1 MDKID
6 ARTLKPEVQEQLRKQ
21 AIHLRQK
28 GHSVEQIAAI
38 LDVNSRTV
46 YRWWQLYRRGGVKS
60 IRIRRRGRP
69 TGACRRLTVE
79 QEKQIQRLI
88 RDKQPDQMKL
98 PFALWSRIAV
108 QQLIQQLWAMRMP
121 IRTVGEYL
129 KRWGFTPQ
137 KPFRRAYEQNPK
149 LVKQWLEEQYPG
161 IARRAKQEDAE
172 IQWADETGLCN
183 GSYYGRSY
191 APRGQTPAIRL
202 PARPQRINLISTV
215 TNQGKVRFM
224 VYRDTMTAQTMIRFM
239 RRLVKDVGRKV
250 FLIVDN
256 LRVHHSKLV
265 REWLEEHRKQ
275 IEVFYLP
282 SYSPELNP
290 DEYLNC
296 DLKVGVHTGVP
307 ATSKSEL
314 ARKAVGHL
322 RMLQKRPARVYKYF
336 KHPKIAYA
344 A

>member
-1 MDKID
+1 MEKID

-28 GHSVEQIAAI
+28 GQSVEQIAAI

-161 IARRAKQEDAE
+161 IAQRAKQEDAE

-239 RRLVKDVGRKV
+239 RRLIKDVGRKV

-265 REWLEEHRKQ
+265 REWLEEHREQ

-307 ATSKSEL
+307 ATSKSQL
-314 ARKAVGHL
+314 ARKAIGHL
-322 RMLQKRPARVYKYF
+322 RMLQKRPARVAKYF

>member
-1 MDKID
+1 MEKID

-28 GHSVEQIAAI
+28 GQSVEQIAAI

-60 IRIRRRGRP
+60 IRTRRRGRP

-239 RRLVKDVGRKV
+239 RRLIKDVGRKV

-265 REWLEEHRKQ
+265 REWLEEHREQ

-307 ATSKSEL
+307 ATSKSQL
-314 ARKAVGHL
+314 ARKAIGHL
-322 RMLQKRPARVYKYF
+322 RMLQKRPARVAKYF

>member
-1 MDKID
+1 MEKID

-161 IARRAKQEDAE
+161 IAQRAKQEDAE

-191 APRGQTPAIRL
+191 APRGKTPAIRL

-239 RRLVKDVGRKV
+239 RRLIKDVGRKV

-265 REWLEEHRKQ
+265 REWLEEHREQ

-307 ATSKSEL
+307 ATSKSQL
-314 ARKAVGHL
+314 ARKAIGHL
-322 RMLQKRPARVYKYF
+322 RMLQKRPARVAKYF

>member
-1 MDKID
+1 MEKID

-28 GHSVEQIAAI
+28 GQSVEQIAAI

-98 PFALWSRIAV
+98 AFALWSRIAV

-161 IARRAKQEDAE
+161 IAQRAKQEDAE

-191 APRGQTPAIRL
+191 APRGKTPAIRL

-239 RRLVKDVGRKV
+239 RRLIKDVGRKV

-265 REWLEEHRKQ
+265 REWLEEHREQ

-296 DLKVGVHTGVP
+296 DLKVGVHAGVP
-307 ATSKSEL
+307 ATSKSQL
-314 ARKAVGHL
+314 ARKAIGHL
-322 RMLQKRPARVYKYF
+322 RMLQKRPARVAKYF

>member
-161 IARRAKQEDAE
+161 IAQRAKQEDAE

-183 GSYYGRSY
+183 SSYYGRSY

-239 RRLVKDVGRKV
+239 RRLIKDVGRKV

-265 REWLEEHRKQ
+265 REWLEEHREQ

-307 ATSKSEL
+307 ATSKSQL
-314 ARKAVGHL
+314 ARKAIGHL
-322 RMLQKRPARVYKYF
+322 RMLQKRPTRVAKYF

>member
-1 MDKID
+1 MEKID

-21 AIHLRQK
+21 AIQLRQK
-28 GHSVEQIAAI
+28 GHSILQIAAI
-38 LDVNSRTV
+38 LDVNPRTV
-46 YRWWQLYRRGGVKS
+46 YRWCQLHKRGGAKS
-60 IRIRRRGRP
+60 IRLRKRGRP
-69 TGACRRLTVE
+69 IGACRKLTAE
-79 QEKQIQRLI
+79 QERQLQRLI
-88 RDKQPDQMKL
+88 RDKQPNQLKL

-108 QQLIQQLWAMRMP
+108 QQLIKQLWAMRMP
-121 IRTVGEYL
+121 IRTVGVYL

-149 LVKQWLEEQYPG
+149 RVKQWLEEQYPG
-161 IARRAKQEDAE
+161 IAKRAKQEDAE
-172 IQWADETGLCN
+172 IHWADETGLCN

-191 APRGQTPAIRL
+191 APRGKTPAIRL
-202 PARPQRINLISTV
+202 PAKPQRINLISTV

-224 VYRDTMTAQTMIRFM
+224 VYRDTMNAKTLIRFL
-239 RRLVKDVGRKV
+239 RRLIKDVGRKL
-250 FLIVDN
+250 FLVVDN

-265 REWLEEHRKQ
+265 HAWLEQHREQ

-296 DLKVGVHTGVP
+296 DLKVGVHSGVP

-314 ARKAVGHL
+314 AKKAVGHL
-322 RMLQKRPARVYKYF
+322 RMLQKQPARVAKYF

>member
-1 MDKID
+1 MEKID

-28 GHSVEQIAAI
+28 GQSVEQIAAI

-98 PFALWSRIAV
+98 AFALWSRIAV

-161 IARRAKQEDAE
+161 IAQRAKQEDAE

-239 RRLVKDVGRKV
+239 RRLIKDVGRKV

-265 REWLEEHRKQ
+265 REWLEEHREQ

-307 ATSKSEL
+307 ATSKSQL
-314 ARKAVGHL
+314 ARKAIGHL
-322 RMLQKRPARVYKYF
+322 RMLQKRPARVAKYF

>member
-1 MDKID
+1 MEKID

-69 TGACRRLTVE
+69 TGACRRLSVE

-239 RRLVKDVGRKV
+239 RRLLKDVGRKV

-265 REWLEEHRKQ
+265 REWLEEHREQ

-314 ARKAVGHL
+314 ARKAIGHL
-322 RMLQKRPARVYKYF
+322 RMLQKRPARVAKYF

>member
-1 MDKID
+1 MEKID

-265 REWLEEHRKQ
+265 REWLEEHRKK

-307 ATSKSEL
+307 ATSKSDL
-314 ARKAVGHL
+314 ARKAIGHL
-322 RMLQKRPARVYKYF
+322 RMLQKRPARVAKYF

>member
-28 GHSVEQIAAI
+28 GQSVEQIAAI

-161 IARRAKQEDAE
+161 IAQRAKQEDAE

-191 APRGQTPAIRL
+191 APRGKTPAIRL

-239 RRLVKDVGRKV
+239 RRLIKDVGRKV

-265 REWLEEHRKQ
+265 REWLEEHREQ

-307 ATSKSEL
+307 ATSKSQL
-314 ARKAVGHL
+314 ARKAIGHL
-322 RMLQKRPARVYKYF
+322 RMLQKRPARVAKYF

>member
-1 MDKID
+1 MEKID

-28 GHSVEQIAAI
+28 GHRIEQIAAI

-60 IRIRRRGRP
+60 IRILKRGRP

-79 QEKQIQRLI
+79 QEKQVQRLI

-108 QQLIQQLWAMRMP
+108 QQLIQQWWAMRMP

-137 KPFRRAYEQNPK
+137 KPLRRAYEQNPK
-149 LVKQWLEEQYPG
+149 RVKQWLEQQYPG
-161 IARRAKQEDAE
+161 VARRAKQEDAE

-191 APRGQTPAIRL
+191 APCGKTPAIRL
-202 PARPQRINLISTV
+202 PAKPQRINLISTV

-224 VYRDTMTAQTMIRFM
+224 VYRDTMKAQTLIRFM
-239 RRLVKDVGRKV
+239 RRLIKDVGRKL

-265 REWLEEHRKQ
+265 REWLGDHRAQ

-296 DLKVGVHTGVP
+296 DLKV
-307 ATSKSEL
+307 
-314 ARKAVGHL
+314 
-322 RMLQKRPARVYKYF
+322 
-336 KHPKIAYA
+336 
-344 A
+344 

>member
-1 MDKID
+1 MEKID

-21 AIHLRQK
+21 AIHLRKK

-46 YRWWQLYRRGGVKS
+46 YRWWQMYRRGGVKS

-69 TGACRRLTVE
+69 TGACRRLSVE

-108 QQLIQQLWAMRMP
+108 QHLIQQLWAIRMP

-239 RRLVKDVGRKV
+239 RRLIKDVGRKV

-265 REWLEEHRKQ
+265 REWLEERRKQ

-307 ATSKSEL
+307 ATSKSDL
-314 ARKAVGHL
+314 ARKAIGHL
-322 RMLQKRPARVYKYF
+322 RMLQKRPARVAKYF

>member
-1 MDKID
+1 MEKID

-28 GHSVEQIAAI
+28 GQSVEQIAAI

-239 RRLVKDVGRKV
+239 RRLIKDVGRKV

-265 REWLEEHRKQ
+265 REWLEEHREQ

-296 DLKVGVHTGVP
+296 DLKVGVHAGVP

-322 RMLQKRPARVYKYF
+322 RMLQKRPVRVAKYF

>member
-1 MDKID
+1 MEKID

-28 GHSVEQIAAI
+28 GQSVEQIAAI

-69 TGACRRLTVE
+69 TGACRRLSVE

-161 IARRAKQEDAE
+161 IAQRAKQEDAE

-183 GSYYGRSY
+183 SSYYGRSY

-239 RRLVKDVGRKV
+239 RRLIKDVGRKV

-265 REWLEEHRKQ
+265 REWLEEHREQ

-314 ARKAVGHL
+314 ARKAIGHL
-322 RMLQKRPARVYKYF
+322 RMLQKRPTRVAKYF

>member
-1 MDKID
+1 MEKID

-161 IARRAKQEDAE
+161 IAQRAKQEDAE

-239 RRLVKDVGRKV
+239 RRLIKDVGRKV

-265 REWLEEHRKQ
+265 REWLEEHREQ

-307 ATSKSEL
+307 ATSKSQL
-314 ARKAVGHL
+314 ARKAIGHL
-322 RMLQKRPARVYKYF
+322 RMLQKRPARVAKYF

>member
-1 MDKID
+1 MEKID

-28 GHSVEQIAAI
+28 SQSVEQIAAI

-161 IARRAKQEDAE
+161 IAQRAKQEDAE

-239 RRLVKDVGRKV
+239 RRLIKDVGRKV

-265 REWLEEHRKQ
+265 REWLEEHREQ

-307 ATSKSEL
+307 ATSKSQL
-314 ARKAVGHL
+314 ARKAIGHL
-322 RMLQKRPARVYKYF
+322 RMLQKRPARVAKYF

>member
-1 MDKID
+1 MEKID

-69 TGACRRLTVE
+69 TGACRRLSVE
-79 QEKQIQRLI
+79 QEKQIQRMI

-161 IARRAKQEDAE
+161 IAQRAKQEDAE

-282 SYSPELNP
+282 AYSPELNP

-314 ARKAVGHL
+314 ARKAIGHL
-322 RMLQKRPARVYKYF
+322 RMLQKRPARVAKYF